1 MSGNKEEKMLVILMG
16 VVALIVLIAIVGK
29 YLL

>member
-1 MSGNKEEKMLVILMG
+1 MSGEKEEKKLVILMG
-16 VVALIVLIAIVGK
+16 VVAFIMLAVIVGK

>member
-1 MSGNKEEKMLVILMG
+1 MSAEKEEKKLVILMG
-16 VVALIVLIAIVGK
+16 VVAFIMLAVIVGK